1 MDLREQRA
9 DGTDEA
15 GARRHPWE
23 VARSRFFRGVI
34 ADHVDRAAVTRVLD
48 VGAGDG
54 WFAHELL
61 PDLPEQAQVV
71 CWDINY
77 RSSDLAVP
85 AGERISRTARRP
97 DGPFDLVLLL
107 DVIEHVEDDD
117 AFLADDVVPLLAAGA
132 RAVVSVPA
140 YPSLYCEHDR
150 MLEHHRRYRPADLR
164 ALLARHLRIVASGSL
179 FTTLLAPRAVTVV
192 MERAGRRHEARGV
205 GGWDGGAVLTTAL
218 TGVLDADAAVGRRLA
233 RQRLVPGA
241 RLPGLS
247 TWAVVAP

>member
-1 MDLREQRA
+1 MDLREQR
-9 DGTDEA
+9 TDAAEQGQA
-15 GARRHPWE
+15 LRHPWE
-23 VARSRFFRGVI
+23 VARARFFRGVI
-34 ADHVDRAAVTRVLD
+34 ADHDDRSAVTTVLD

-61 PDLPEQAQVV
+61 PDLRQQARVV

-117 AFLADDVVPLLAAGA
+117 AFLADDIAPLLADAA

-140 YPSLYCEHDR
+140 YQSLYCEHDR

-164 ALLARHLRIVASGSL
+164 ALLARHFRIMASGSL

-192 MERAGRRHEARGV
+192 LERAGRRHEASGI
-205 GGWDGGAVLTTAL
+205 GAWDGGAALTAAL
-218 TGVLDADAAVGRRLA
+218 TGVLDADAAISRRLA
-233 RQRLVPGA
+233 RQRLVRGA
-241 RLPGLS
+241 RVPGLS
-247 TWAVVAP
+247 TWAVVAR

>member
-9 DGTDEA
+9 NGTEEGA
-15 GARRHPWE
+15 ARRHPWE
-23 VARSRFFRGVI
+23 VARARFFRGVV
-34 ADHVDRAAVTRVLD
+34 ADHVDRAAVRRVLD

-54 WFAHELL
+54 WFADELL

-85 AGERISRTARRP
+85 AGERISRTAQRP

-150 MLEHHRRYRPADLR
+150 MLEHHRRYRPADLH

-179 FTTLLAPRAVTVV
+179 FTTLLAPRAVTALI
-192 MERAGRRHEARGV
+192 ERAGRRHEAMGV
-205 GGWDGGAVLTTAL
+205 GGWNGGAAL
-218 TGVLDADAAVGRRLA
+218 TAALTVVLDADAAVGRRLA

>member
-1 MDLREQRA
+1 MDLRERRA
-9 DGTDEA
+9 AELGA
-15 GARRHPWE
+15 GDAHRHPWE
-23 VARSRFFRGVI
+23 VARARFFRGVI
-34 ADHVDRAAVTRVLD
+34 ADHIDRAAVTRVLD

-61 PDLPEQAQVV
+61 PDLPAGAQLV

-85 AGERISRTARRP
+85 AGERITRTAQRP
-97 DGPFDLVLLL
+97 EGPFDLILLL

-117 AFLADDVVPLLAAGA
+117 AFLADDVVPLLAEGG

-140 YPSLYCEHDR
+140 YPRLYCEHDR

-164 ALLARHLRIVASGSL
+164 ALLARHLRIVAFGSL
-179 FTTLLAPRAVTVV
+179 FTTLLAPRAVTVA
-192 MERAGRRHEARGV
+192 MERAGRRNDTTGV
-205 GGWDGGAVLTTAL
+205 GAWNGGAALTAAL

-247 TWAVVAP
+247 TWAVVTR

>member
-9 DGTDEA
+9 DGTEERD
-15 GARRHPWE
+15 ARRHPWE
-23 VARSRFFRGVI
+23 VARARFFRGVI

-61 PDLPEQAQVV
+61 PDLPEHAQVV

-85 AGERISRTARRP
+85 AGERINRTARRP

-164 ALLARHLRIVASGSL
+164 GLLARHLRIVASGSL
-179 FTTLLAPRAVTVV
+179 FATLLPPRAVTVV
-192 MERAGRRHEARGV
+192 MERAGRRHEAMGV
-205 GGWDGGAVLTTAL
+205 GGWAGGAVLTAAL
-218 TGVLDADAAVGRRLA
+218 TGVLYADAAISRRLA

>member
-23 VARSRFFRGVI
+23 VFRGVI

>member
-9 DGTDEA
+9 DAPHDGQ
-15 GARRHPWE
+15 ARRHPWE
-23 VARSRFFRGVI
+23 VARARFFRGVI
-34 ADHVDRAAVTRVLD
+34 GDHVDRGAVTRVLD

-61 PDLPEQAQVV
+61 PDLPDQAQVV

-85 AGERISRTARRP
+85 AGDRISRTARRP
-97 DGPFDLVLLL
+97 EGPFDLVLLL
-107 DVIEHVEDDD
+107 DVIEHVEDDV
-117 AFLADDVVPLLAAGA
+117 AFLADDILPLLADGA

-164 ALLARHLRIVASGSL
+164 ALLARDFRIVASGSL
-179 FTTLLAPRAVTVV
+179 FATLLAPRAVTVA
-192 MERAGRRHEARGV
+192 MERAGRRHEAAGV
-205 GGWDGGAVLTTAL
+205 GAWDGGAVLTAAL
-218 TGVLDADAAVGRRLA
+218 TGVLEADASIGRRLA
-233 RQRLVPGA
+233 RQRLVPGV

-247 TWAVVAP
+247 TWAVVAR